1 MELNINEYIIPKE
14 VEMGTLLCVGTY
26 ATDDPTRATMPFI
39 AAAGAL
45 ERGHKPKIVL
55 MGEAVYLLKAGVAE
69 SIQGVGFPPLSE
81 FIMSMKEHGV
91 PFYL

>member
-1 MELNINEYIIPKE
+1 MEVTVGKI
-14 VEMGTLLCVGTY
+14 LCIGTY

-45 ERGHKPKIVL
+45 ERGHKPMIVL
-55 MGEAVYLLKAGVAE
+55 MGEAVYLLKKGIADSVH
-69 SIQGVGFPPLSE
+69 GVGFPPLQE
-81 FIMSMKEHGV
+81 FVDNMIGQDV

>member
-1 MELNINEYIIPKE
+1 MIFLIPKE

-26 ATDDPTRATMPFI
+26 ATDDPTRASMPFI

-45 ERGHKPKIVL
+45 ERGHEPKIVL

-81 FIMSMKEHGV
+81 FITSMKEHDV
-91 PFYL
+91 SFYL